1 MEYLDYYDEKQ
12 NYLGRET
19 RKVVH
24 ENALWH
30 KTVHCW
36 LYDNDGNIY
45 FQIRK
50 DEGKFYTTA
59 SGHVVA
65 GEDVKEAFG
74 REIKEEIG
82 IDLNYNNASLVDV
95 VKFKMDKVK
104 SDGSI
109 FKDRAFANVF
119 AYEFD
124 NDISNLDFDESEVA
138 GLVKVNAKSALRLM
152 ENAEGSIEAE
162 IIKKENGNIV
172 TEARKINFDE
182 FLVNKG
188 ETGIGKYGQVL
199 NKVIELTNPEKI

>member
-1 MEYLDYYDEKQ
+1 MEYLDYYDEKL

-19 RKVVH
+19 REIIH
-24 ENALWH
+24 QNALWH

-36 LYDNDGNIY
+36 LYDREGNVY

-59 SGHVVA
+59 SGHVIA

-82 IDLNYNNASLVDV
+82 INLNYNNANLIDV
-95 VKFKMDKVK
+95 VKFKLDKVK

-124 NDISNLDFDESEVA
+124 NNISNLHFDENEVL
-138 GLVKVNAKSALRLM
+138 GLVKVSAKEALKLM
-152 ENAEGSIEAE
+152 ENKKGTINAE
-162 IIKKENGNIV
+162 IIKNENGNII
-172 TEARKINFDE
+172 TEQKEVGLND

-188 ETGIGKYGQVL
+188 ETGIGKYGRVL
-199 NKVIELTNPEKI
+199 NKVIELTV

>member
-19 RKVVH
+19 RKIVH

-36 LYDNDGNIY
+36 LYDNEGNIY

-82 IDLNYNNASLVDV
+82 IDLNYNNANLVDV

-199 NKVIELTNPEKI
+199 NKVIELTSN

>member
-19 RKVVH
+19 RKNIH

-36 LYDNDGNIY
+36 LYDEEGNVY

-50 DEGKFYTTA
+50 DENKFYTTA

-82 IDLNYNNASLVDV
+82 LDLNYDNANLVDV

-119 AYEFD
+119 VYEFD
-124 NDISNLDFDESEVA
+124 DNLSGLNFDVNEVS
-138 GLVKVNAKSALRLM
+138 GLVKVNAIDVLKLL
-152 ENAEGSIEAE
+152 ENEKGTIDAE
-162 IIKKENGNIV
+162 IITKENNEVV
-172 TEARKINFDE
+172 TKQESVDFND
-182 FLVNKG
+182 FLINKG

-199 NKVIELTNPEKI
+199 NKVIELTKE

>member
-12 NYLGRET
+12 NYLVRET
-19 RKVVH
+19 RKNIH

-36 LYDNDGNIY
+36 LYDEEGNVY

-50 DEGKFYTTA
+50 DENKFYNTA
-59 SGHVVA
+59 SGHGVA

-82 IDLNYNNASLVDV
+82 LDLNYDNANLVDV

-109 FKDRAFANVF
+109 FKDRVFANVF
-119 AYEFD
+119 VYEFD
-124 NDISNLDFDESEVA
+124 DDLSGINFDVNEVS
-138 GLVKVNAKSALRLM
+138 GLVKVNATDVLQLL
-152 ENAEGSIEAE
+152 ENEKGTIDAE
-162 IIKKENGNIV
+162 IITKENNEVV
-172 TEARKINFDE
+172 TKQERVDFND
-182 FLVNKG
+182 FLINKG

-199 NKVIELTNPEKI
+199 NKVIELTKE

>member
-36 LYDNDGNIY
+36 LYDNVGNIY

-59 SGHVVA
+59 SGHVIA

-82 IDLNYNNASLVDV
+82 IDLNYNNANLVDV

-109 FKDRAFANVF
+109 FKDRVFANVF
-119 AYEFD
+119 AYEFN
-124 NDISNLDFDESEVA
+124 NDIASLDFDESEVA
-138 GLVKVNAKSALRLM
+138 GLVKVKAKSALRLM
-152 ENAEGSIEAE
+152 ENAEGFIDAE

-172 TEARKINFDE
+172 TETRKVNFDE

-199 NKVIELTNPEKI
+199 NKVIELTNN